1 MRSPEDRKWSK
12 YDEPSPREKREMFDR
27 GEWRREPPPRK
38 KAPLPLRFLAWLS
51 LIAIFFAVGYGATS
65 LVFKWMDRGGTS
77 RHPDNLVVSGQDAQ
91 RLVEETV
98 SQDAVSSTVSC
109 VISVPMDTEFETKQK
124 AAFDQ
129 SSCAFSLFSWNAPQR
144 SFCGFFHK
152 QQTTG
157 KGLHQGFRR
166 DAIHRVRMMVRI
178 FCQRKCGC
186 GVPLQKP
193 PKRRHRNHR
202 GVRSVF
208 CK

>member
-1 MRSPEDRKWSK
+1 MPCFEYSGWSGRRKGKVGRYRADR
-12 YDEPSPREKREMFDR
+12 PSLLSQSLFARAAYRPASVPTQWFVLLR
-27 GEWRREPPPRK
+27 GRAK
-38 KAPLPLRFLAWLS
+38 
-51 LIAIFFAVGYGATS
+51 
-65 LVFKWMDRGGTS
+65 GG
-77 RHPDNLVVSGQDAQ
+77 D
-91 RLVEETV
+91 RLV
-98 SQDAVSSTVSC
+98 SR
-109 VISVPMDTEFETKQK
+109 K
-124 AAFDQ
+124 ADEVAFDQ

-193 PKRRHRNHR
+193 PKRRLRGLSVSVINRGAWPSDGGRCGAGGGRRGCPARRNGR
-202 GVRSVF
+202 GRASGYPGSRGSGESARRGRGNRDSF
-208 CK
+208 LG